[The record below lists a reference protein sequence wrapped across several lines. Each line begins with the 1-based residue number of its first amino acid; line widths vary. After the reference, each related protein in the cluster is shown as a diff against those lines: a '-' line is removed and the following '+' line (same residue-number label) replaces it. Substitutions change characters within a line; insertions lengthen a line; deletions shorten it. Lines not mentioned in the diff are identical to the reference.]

1 MVIGNFKMFALQQVI
16 GKLSD
21 CSQLSDL
28 KKKCFFLQTS
38 HEIKMMITQQKLI
51 CVLCTAVF

>member
-21 CSQLSDL
+21 CSQLSDF
-28 KKKCFFLQTS
+28 KKNVFLQTS

>member
-28 KKKCFFLQTS
+28 KKNVFLQTS

-51 CVLCTAVF
+51 YVLCTAVF

>member
-1 MVIGNFKMFALQQVI
+1 MVIGNFKMFALCQII

-28 KKKCFFLQTS
+28 KKNVFLQTS